1 MRLSAPTSRSAGIPG
16 STPPQAAAAAQ
27 QPAAGSH
34 GSLPTARQYLDA
46 LLGDLSGVC
55 GQLEELATTWRR
67 DHTSGTSRRQ
77 LPLAFPHRLQ
87 SAARQLA
94 ATLQALVEA
103 GAGPD
108 PDLASSAA
116 AQLAAL
122 QGGVAAAAGDR
133 CGHQGES
140 TRGRD
145 PGTAALASIE
155 QTLNR
160 VVKRQQSLISHLADI
175 TITEGPGPSP
185 ASTPADAPGEPAA
198 RTAHDESPR

>member
-1 MRLSAPTSRSAGIPG
+1 VATASRSGGTPG
-16 STPPQAAAAAQ
+16 STPPQAPAPAQ
-27 QPAAGSH
+27 QSATGSH
-34 GSLPTARQYLDA
+34 GSLPAARQDLDA

-67 DHTSGTSRRQ
+67 EHTSGTSRRQ

-94 ATLQALVEA
+94 ATLRALVEA
-103 GAGPD
+103 GAGPE
-108 PDLASSAA
+108 PDLASAAA

-133 CGHQGES
+133 CGHQGQT

-145 PGTAALASIE
+145 PGTAALAGIE
-155 QTLNR
+155 HTLNR
-160 VVKRQQSLISHLADI
+160 VMMRQQSLISHLAD
-175 TITEGPGPSP
+175 ITEGPGPSP
-185 ASTPADAPGEPAA
+185 ASTPAYAPGEPTA
-198 RTAHDESPR
+198 RTAHNESPR

>member
-1 MRLSAPTSRSAGIPG
+1 MATVSRSDDIPA
-16 STPPQAAAAAQ
+16 STPPQATASAQ
-27 QPAAGSH
+27 QPATSGH
-34 GSLPTARQYLDA
+34 DSLAVARQDLDA

-55 GQLEELATTWRR
+55 GQLEELATTLRR
-67 DHTSGTSRRQ
+67 EHTSGTSRQ

-87 SAARQLA
+87 GAARQLA

-103 GAGPD
+103 APGPD

-122 QGGVAAAAGDR
+122 QGDVAAAASER
-133 CGHQGES
+133 RSHQGET

-145 PGTAALASIE
+145 PGTAALAGIE

-160 VVKRQQSLISHLADI
+160 VVMRQQGLISHLADI
-175 TITEGPGPSP
+175 AEGPVPSP
-185 ASTPADAPGEPAA
+185 ASSPAGAPGEPTA

>member
-1 MRLSAPTSRSAGIPG
+1 MATASRSDGIPG
-16 STPPQAAAAAQ
+16 STPPQAAASAQ
-27 QPAAGSH
+27 QPATSSH
-34 GSLPTARQYLDA
+34 DSLAVARQDLDV

-67 DHTSGTSRRQ
+67 EHTSGTSRRQ

-87 SAARQLA
+87 GAARQLA
-94 ATLQALVEA
+94 ATLQTLVEA
-103 GAGPD
+103 GPGPD

-122 QGGVAAAAGDR
+122 QDDVAAAASDR
-133 CGHQGES
+133 RGHQGET

-145 PGTAALASIE
+145 PGTAALAGIE

-160 VVKRQQSLISHLADI
+160 VMTRQQSLISHLADI
-175 TITEGPGPSP
+175 AAGPVSSP
-185 ASTPADAPGEPAA
+185 ASTPADAPGEPMA
-198 RTAHDESPR
+198 RTTAHDESPR

>member
-1 MRLSAPTSRSAGIPG
+1 MVTVSRSDGIPA
-16 STPPQAAAAAQ
+16 STPPQAAAPSQ
-27 QPAAGSH
+27 QPAAGS
-34 GSLPTARQYLDA
+34 PAAVRQDLDA
-46 LLGDLSGVC
+46 LLGDLAGVC

-67 DHTSGTSRRQ
+67 EHASGKTRQ

-94 ATLQALVEA
+94 ATLRALVEA

-122 QGGVAAAAGDR
+122 QGDVAAAAGDR
-133 CGHQGES
+133 RGHHGET
-140 TRGRD
+140 TRDRD
-145 PGTAALASIE
+145 PGTAALAGIE

-160 VVKRQQSLISHLADI
+160 VRMRQQSFISHLAGI
-175 TITEGPGPSP
+175 AEGPVPSP
-185 ASTPADAPGEPAA
+185 AGAPGAPTAL
-198 RTAHDESPR
+198 TAHDESPR